1 MKRITQR
8 TRPGAALASRR
19 RPSAAL
25 CYALRRGLPLLAALL
40 IVLPQAAAAA
50 PASAASGRAH
60 PRSGQRTGQS
70 VSTITVAPAQGPD
83 GAHAAVAGVNFDY
96 NVTVTIYWND
106 IGGTVIGTG
115 HSDAAGKFTVN
126 ITIPS
131 SGGAGAHDI
140 VAQDATGNQASASF
154 TVASGGGGSGG
165 GGSVP
170 PVDSHGASMQLST
183 QTANQG
189 DTISVVGSHFVVNDD
204 VTLHWDSATGPALAP
219 SSGPATIHT
228 DDAGNF
234 ATTIVIPTDDAHKH
248 QMGHAVIALAQGKVR
263 ALDALT
269 VSYPGQQD
277 DGNFSL
283 GPFSFNILDFIKAI
297 FQAFS
302 SLFSNIIASFF
313 GPILQGLT
321 RTPVLTDA
329 TVWPSL
335 DAFTVTMHGLALSLA
350 SLFFVIALLRYAM
363 ASIVSGDF
371 MDAIGAFRRTVVVL
385 LALIVLPTALPQ
397 WFGLINWVSGQ
408 ITGNDP
414 TAIASAW
421 SNPPSFPAGSNT
433 GYTHL
438 DELNYAIMQAILA
451 IPFLI
456 GVILVALQRLGG
468 IVVLLGFYAM
478 WSVAVVTW
486 ISPDFKPIAKW
497 WFVNF
502 VSYSLWG
509 VAYAVVLRIVDI
521 LLRGDVVQKS
531 GAADAGAQN
540 LISNAFI
547 HGLIGIASLF
557 VLLKIP
563 GIINAAMGGLSGGQ
577 SGSGGL
583 AEASAAVGKAI
594 VKRGK

>member
-1 MKRITQR
+1 MKRITQCGR
-8 TRPGAALASRR
+8 RGLLGALCR
-19 RPSAAL
+19 RPSAAP
-25 CYALRRGLPLLAALL
+25 RRALPLLAAALFVLL
-40 IVLPQAAAAA
+40 LAAAATAA
-50 PASAASGRAH
+50 PASAALRHAH
-60 PRSGQRTGQS
+60 PGAPRPRSGQS
-70 VSTITVAPAQGPD
+70 VSTITVAPTQGPD
-83 GAHAAVAGVNFDY
+83 GSRAAVAGVNFDY
-96 NVTVTIYWND
+96 NVTVTVYWNA
-106 IGGTVIGTG
+106 IGGTVIGVG
-115 HSDAAGKFTVN
+115 RSDAAGNVTVD
-126 ITIPS
+126 ITIPR
-131 SGGAGAHDI
+131 SGGQGSHTI
-140 VAQDATGNQASASF
+140 VARDATGNQASATF
-154 TVASGGGGSGG
+154 TVASGGGGGG
-165 GGSVP
+165 GGGAP
-170 PVDSHGASMQLST
+170 PVDSNGASMQLST

-189 DTISVVGSHFVVNDD
+189 DTISVVGSHFVANDD
-204 VTLHWDSATGPALAP
+204 VTLHWDSATGPALVP

-234 ATTIVIPTDDAHKH
+234 ATTIIIPTDDAHKH
-248 QMGHAVIALAQGKVR
+248 QMGHAVIALAQGKIR

-277 DGNFSL
+277 DGSFSL

-329 TVWPSL
+329 TAWPSL
-335 DAFTVTMHGLALSLA
+335 NAFAVTMHDLALSLA

-385 LALIVLPTALPQ
+385 LALIVLPTALPE
-397 WFGLINWVSGQ
+397 WFSLINWVSGQ

-497 WFVNF
+497 WFANF

-521 LLRGDVVQKS
+521 LLRGDVVQRTNA
-531 GAADAGAQN
+531 GDAGAQA

>member
-1 MKRITQR
+1 MKRLTQR
-8 TRPGAALASRR
+8 ARRAAPAAPRR
-19 RPSAAL
+19 
-25 CYALRRGLPLLAALL
+25 ALRRGLPLLAAALL
-40 IVLPQAAAAA
+40 VLLQAAAVA
-50 PASAASGRAH
+50 PVSAALGRAH
-60 PRSGQRTGQS
+60 PGATHHRTRQS
-70 VSTITVAPAQGPD
+70 VSTITVAPTQGPD
-83 GAHAAVAGVNFDY
+83 GSHAAVGGVNFDY
-96 NVTVTIYWND
+96 NVTITIYWNA
-106 IGGTVIGTG
+106 IGGTVIGSG
-115 HSDAAGKFTVN
+115 HSDAAGNFTVN

-154 TVASGGGGSGG
+154 TVASSGGGGGGGGGSI
-165 GGSVP
+165 P
-170 PVDSHGASMQLST
+170 PVDSNGASMQLST

-189 DTISVVGSHFVVNDD
+189 DTISVVGSHFVANDD

-329 TVWPSL
+329 TAWPSL
-335 DAFTVTMHGLALSLA
+335 NAFAVTMHDLALSLA

-385 LALIVLPTALPQ
+385 LALIVLPAALPQ

-421 SNPPSFPAGSNT
+421 SNPPPLPNGQNS
-433 GYTHL
+433 GYTTL
-438 DELNYAIMQAILA
+438 DQLNYAIMQAILA

-478 WSVAVVTW
+478 WPVAVVTW

-497 WFVNF
+497 WFANF

-531 GAADAGAQN
+531 DAADAGAQA

>member
-1 MKRITQR
+1 MKRLTQR
-8 TRPGAALASRR
+8 ARRAAPAAPRR
-19 RPSAAL
+19 
-25 CYALRRGLPLLAALL
+25 ALRRGLPLLAAALL
-40 IVLPQAAAAA
+40 VLLQAAAVA
-50 PASAASGRAH
+50 PVSAALGRAH
-60 PRSGQRTGQS
+60 PGATHHRTRQS
-70 VSTITVAPAQGPD
+70 VSTITVAPTQGPD
-83 GAHAAVAGVNFDY
+83 GSHAAVGGVNFDY
-96 NVTVTIYWND
+96 NVTITIYWNA
-106 IGGTVIGTG
+106 IGGTVIGAG
-115 HSDAAGKFTVN
+115 HSDAAGNFTVN

-154 TVASGGGGSGG
+154 TVASSGGGGGGGGGSI
-165 GGSVP
+165 P
-170 PVDSHGASMQLST
+170 PVDSNGASMQLST

-189 DTISVVGSHFVVNDD
+189 DTISVVGSHFVANDD

-329 TVWPSL
+329 TAWPSL
-335 DAFTVTMHGLALSLA
+335 NAFAVTMHDLALSLA

-385 LALIVLPTALPQ
+385 LALIVLPAALPQ
-397 WFGLINWVSGQ
+397 WFSLINWVSGQ

-421 SNPPSFPAGSNT
+421 SNPPPLPNGQNS
-433 GYTHL
+433 GYTTL
-438 DELNYAIMQAILA
+438 DQLNYAIMQAILA

-478 WSVAVVTW
+478 WPVAVVTW

-497 WFVNF
+497 WFANF

-531 GAADAGAQN
+531 DAADAGAQA

>member
-1 MKRITQR
+1 MKRLTQR
-8 TRPGAALASRR
+8 ARRAAPAAPRR
-19 RPSAAL
+19 
-25 CYALRRGLPLLAALL
+25 ALRRGLPLLAAALL
-40 IVLPQAAAAA
+40 VLLQAAAVA
-50 PASAASGRAH
+50 PVSAALGRAH
-60 PRSGQRTGQS
+60 PGATHHRTRQS
-70 VSTITVAPAQGPD
+70 VSTITVAPTQGPD
-83 GAHAAVAGVNFDY
+83 GSHAAVGGVNFDY
-96 NVTVTIYWND
+96 NVTITIYWNA
-106 IGGTVIGTG
+106 IGGTVIGSG
-115 HSDAAGKFTVN
+115 HSDAAGNFTVN

-154 TVASGGGGSGG
+154 TVASSGGGGGGGGGGS
-165 GGSVP
+165 GSVP

-189 DTISVVGSHFVVNDD
+189 DTISVVGSHFVANDD
-204 VTLHWDSATGPALAP
+204 VTLHWDSATGPELAP

-329 TVWPSL
+329 TAWPSL
-335 DAFTVTMHGLALSLA
+335 DAFAVTMHDLALSLA

-371 MDAIGAFRRTVVVL
+371 QDAIGAFRRTVVVL
-385 LALIVLPTALPQ
+385 LALIVLPTALPL
-397 WFGLINWVSGQ
+397 WFSLINWVSGQ

-497 WFVNF
+497 WFANF

-521 LLRGDVVQKS
+521 LLRGDVVQRP
-531 GAADAGAQN
+531 DAGAQA

>member
-1 MKRITQR
+1 MKRLTQR
-8 TRPGAALASRR
+8 ARRAAPAAPRR
-19 RPSAAL
+19 
-25 CYALRRGLPLLAALL
+25 ALRRGLPLLAAALL
-40 IVLPQAAAAA
+40 VLLQAAAVA
-50 PASAASGRAH
+50 PVSAALGRAH
-60 PRSGQRTGQS
+60 PGATHHRTRQS
-70 VSTITVAPAQGPD
+70 VSTITVAPTQGPD
-83 GAHAAVAGVNFDY
+83 GSHAAVGGVNFDY
-96 NVTVTIYWND
+96 NVTITIYWNA
-106 IGGTVIGTG
+106 IGGTVIGSG
-115 HSDAAGKFTVN
+115 HSDAAGNFTVN

-154 TVASGGGGSGG
+154 TVASSGGGGGGGGS
-165 GGSVP
+165 GSVP

-189 DTISVVGSHFVVNDD
+189 DTISVVGSHFVANDD
-204 VTLHWDSATGPALAP
+204 VTLHWDSATGPALVP

-321 RTPVLTDA
+321 HTPVLTDA
-329 TVWPSL
+329 TAWPSL
-335 DAFTVTMHGLALSLA
+335 DAFAITMHDLALSLA

-421 SNPPSFPAGSNT
+421 SNPPPLPNGQNS
-433 GYTHL
+433 GYTTL
-438 DELNYAIMQAILA
+438 DQLNYAIMQAILA

-478 WSVAVVTW
+478 WPVAVVTW

-521 LLRGDVVQKS
+521 LLRGDVAQQPHA
-531 GAADAGAQN
+531 GDAGAQA

>member
-1 MKRITQR
+1 MAFVLLQ
-8 TRPGAALASRR
+8 AAAVASA
-19 RPSAAL
+19 SAAL
-25 CYALRRGLPLLAALL
+25 R
-40 IVLPQAAAAA
+40 
-50 PASAASGRAH
+50 RAH
-60 PRSGQRTGQS
+60 PGASHYRSGQS
-70 VSTITVAPAQGPD
+70 VPTITIAPAQGPD
-83 GAHAAVAGVNFDY
+83 GSRAFVGGVNFDY
-96 NVTVTIYWND
+96 NVTVTVYWND
-106 IGGTVIGTG
+106 VGGTVIGTG
-115 HSDAAGKFTVN
+115 HSDAAGNV
-126 ITIPS
+126 TIDIAIPR
-131 SGGAGAHDI
+131 SGGQGGHTI
-140 VAQDATGNQASASF
+140 VARDTTGNQASASF
-154 TVASGGGGSGG
+154 TVTSDGGGGG
-165 GGSVP
+165 VTP
-170 PVDSHGASMQLST
+170 PVDSNGASMQLST
-183 QTANQG
+183 QVANQG
-189 DTISVVGSHFVVNDD
+189 DTISVVGSHFVANDD
-204 VTLHWDSATGPALAP
+204 VTLHWDAASGPALLP

-228 DDAGNF
+228 DDNGNF
-234 ATTIVIPTDDAHKH
+234 ATTVVIPTDDAHKH
-248 QMGHAVIALAQGKVR
+248 QMGHVVIALAQGKVR

-269 VSYPGQQD
+269 VTYPGQQD
-277 DGNFSL
+277 DGTFSL

-302 SLFSNIIASFF
+302 SLFAGIIASFF

-321 RTPVLTDA
+321 HTPVLTDA
-329 TVWPSL
+329 TAWPSL
-335 DAFTVTMHGLALSLA
+335 DAFATTMHDLALTLA

-371 MDAIGAFRRTVVVL
+371 MDAIGAFRRTVVAL
-385 LALIVLPTALPQ
+385 LALIVLPTALPL

-408 ITGNDP
+408 IMGNDP

-421 SNPPSFPAGSNT
+421 SNPPSFPGGTDS
-433 GYTHL
+433 GYSPL
-438 DELNYAIMQAILA
+438 DQLNYAIMQAILA

-497 WFVNF
+497 WFANF

-521 LLRGDVVQKS
+521 LLRGDVAQRPDA
-531 GAADAGAQN
+531 GDAGAQA
-540 LISNAFI
+540 LISNVFI

-563 GIINAAMGGLSGGQ
+563 AIINAAMGGLSGGQ

-594 VKRGK
+594 VKRGT